1 MTPRIDVEDATNKA
15 DLLEQEVRIFKLQ
28 AKLNRLN
35 ERQTHVSDGGCA
47 GLQDLIDEYGE
58 EFNKLSKTIKDQKTE
73 IAHQEQT
80 IESLYKATNASQAV
94 VKEQK
99 NIVSVLKSEVDQ
111 RDKAIDELRKLV
123 NSTGAD
129 RDRWMDKSRHVNEI
143 RAERDLF
150 KHDSRVLMGIVG
162 IVRESNAW
170 SSSQSMNDISD
181 VLVDYLDEPK
191 PAIDDGHVVV
201 RISVEEEQ
209 HE

>member
-94 VKEQK
+94 VKEH
-99 NIVSVLKSEVDQ
+99 
-111 RDKAIDELRKLV
+111 R
-123 NSTGAD
+123 
-129 RDRWMDKSRHVNEI
+129 
-143 RAERDLF
+143 
-150 KHDSRVLMGIVG
+150 GIKPSMNCV
-162 IVRESNAW
+162 
-170 SSSQSMNDISD
+170 SSSTAQEQIGIGGWTRVGMSTRSEQRETCLSMIR
-181 VLVDYLDEPK
+181 EC
-191 PAIDDGHVVV
+191 
-201 RISVEEEQ
+201 
-209 HE
+209 